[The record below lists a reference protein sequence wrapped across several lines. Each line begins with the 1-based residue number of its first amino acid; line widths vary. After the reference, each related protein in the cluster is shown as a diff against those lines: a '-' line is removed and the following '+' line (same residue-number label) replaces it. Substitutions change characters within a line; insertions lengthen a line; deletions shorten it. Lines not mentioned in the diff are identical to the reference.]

1 MRRPVS
7 WRRAAALLTLLM
19 APLGACRAELPGAL
33 LVLQNGR
40 ISPAQLELPAGQRL
54 KLRLQNKGPG
64 PIEFE
69 NLDLRIEKVLA
80 EGGESF
86 VVLAPMRPGRYRF
99 VDEFHPDTGVFDLV
113 IR

>member
-1 MRRPVS
+1 MRALARS
-7 WRRAAALLTLLM
+7 CCAAAAALLVLLPGL
-19 APLGACRAELPGAL
+19 ARAELPGAL

-40 ISPAQLELPAGQRL
+40 IVPSQLEMPAGQRL

-86 VVLAPMRPGRYRF
+86 IVLAPMRPGRYRF
-99 VDEFHPDTGVFDLV
+99 VDEFHPETGVFELV

>member
-1 MRRPVS
+1 MRRPSS
-7 WRRAAALLTLLM
+7 WRRVAALGLLM
-19 APLGACRAELPGAL
+19 ACMGASRAELPGAL

-40 ISPAQLELPAGQRL
+40 ISPAQIELPAGQRI
-54 KLRLQNKGPG
+54 KLRLLNKGPG

-86 VVLAPMRPGRYRF
+86 VVLAAMRPGRYRF
-99 VDEFHPDTGVFDLV
+99 IDEFHPETGVFDLV

>member
-1 MRRPVS
+1 MRRLARS
-7 WRRAAALLTLLM
+7 CAAAAAALLML
-19 APLGACRAELPGAL
+19 AHGVAQAELPGAL

-40 ISPAQLELPAGQRL
+40 ITPSQLELPAGQRI

-99 VDEFHPDTGVFDLV
+99 IDEFHPDTGVFELV

>member
-1 MRRPVS
+1 MRAPLGMRRL
-7 WRRAAALLTLLM
+7 AAVLMLAM

-40 ISPAQLELPAGQRL
+40 ITPAQLELPAGQRI

-69 NLDLRIEKVLA
+69 NLELRIEKVLA

-99 VDEFHPDTGVFDLV
+99 IDEFHPETGVFDLL